1 MRLGLLW
8 ARQAALSCVTVQQS
22 KIILKEAWEKP
33 NDKIGERDF
42 GVEAK
47 ACDTTFGLP
56 VYCSSLMG

>member
-22 KIILKEAWEKP
+22 QMILKEAWEKP
-33 NDKIGERDF
+33 NDNIGRRDF

-47 ACDTTFGLP
+47 A
-56 VYCSSLMG
+56 